1 MIHFSCDLCG
11 KDLATT
17 SEARFVVKIAAYA
30 GFDPD
35 QLTDDDLDADGLEE
49 VAKAL
54 RHETELGEAEAD
66 LAAPKGFRFDLCPA
80 CHEKFV
86 KDPLGKELART
97 FDFSGFSK
105 N

>member
-17 SEARFVVKIAAYA
+17 GEARFVVKIAAYA

-54 RHETELGEAEAD
+54 RDEATLGEPEAD
-66 LAAPKGFRFDLCPA
+66 PSSSKGFRFDLCPA

-86 KDPLGKELART
+86 KDPLGKELARS